1 MGIDY
6 RSLSYQLD
14 SKPLEKVAEV
24 IKEIEKLLRDCG
36 KNCVDLSFGSQ
47 FWLYIYTVL
56 VVVV

>member
-24 IKEIEKLLRDCG
+24 IKEIEKLVRDCG
-36 KNCVDLSFGSQ
+36 KNCVLGLSFG
-47 FWLYIYTVL
+47 FIYTVL